1 MHIITAPSKTQQF
14 NKRLYAQH
22 TQPLLLDRAK
32 ILIDRLK
39 LLNRDEL
46 SRLMRTSERLTES
59 TYQRIH
65 DFTAPFSPDNAK
77 QALFTFQGD
86 AYSAIQAADYSPEQL
101 HYAQKHL
108 FILSGLYGLLR
119 PLDLMQPYR
128 LEMGC
133 SFSVDSADNLY
144 QFWREKITASLNEA
158 FAESGDRVLVNLA
171 SKEYAKV
178 VDKKELQAE
187 MVYII
192 FQQLHKGR
200 LRTIPIHAKRARGM
214 MIDFA
219 ITRQIDKAAGLQA
232 FHVDGY
238 SFSRENS
245 STTEWFFVKSG

>member
-1 MHIITAPSKTQQF
+1 MQIITAPSKTQQF
-14 NKRLYAQH
+14 NGRIHGQY
-22 TQPLLLDRAK
+22 TQPLLLEQAK

-39 LLNRDEL
+39 LLDRDKL
-46 SRLMRTSERLTES
+46 CRLMRTSERLTET

-65 DFTAPFSPDNAK
+65 AFTTPFSPDNAK

-86 AYSAIQAADYSPEQL
+86 AYAAIQAADYSREQL
-101 HYAQKHL
+101 RYAQEHL

-133 SFSVDSADNLY
+133 SLSVAGVDNLY
-144 QFWREKITASLNEA
+144 QFWREKITTSLNET
-158 FAESGDRVLVNLA
+158 FAESRDRVLVNLA

-178 VDKKELQAE
+178 VDEKKLQTE
-187 MVYII
+187 IVHIT
-192 FQQLHKGR
+192 FQQLHKGQ
-200 LRTIPIHAKRARGM
+200 LRTIPIHTKRARGM

-219 ITRQIDKAAGLQA
+219 ITRQIDEAAGLQE
-232 FHVDGY
+232 FHVGGY

-245 STTEWFFVKSG
+245 SATEWLFVKRV

>member
-1 MHIITAPSKTQQF
+1 MQIITAPSKTQQC
-14 NKRLYAQH
+14 NGRIYAQY
-22 TQPLLLDRAK
+22 TQPLLLDKAK

-39 LLNRDEL
+39 LLDRDEL

-65 DFTAPFSPDNAK
+65 TFTLPFSPDNAK

-101 HYAQKHL
+101 RYAQEHL

-133 SFSVDSADNLY
+133 SLSVAGVDTLY
-144 QFWREKITASLNEA
+144 QFWREKITASINEA
-158 FAESGDRVLVNLA
+158 FAESADRVLVNLA

-178 VDKKELQAE
+178 VDERQLQAQ
-187 MVYII
+187 MVHVT
-192 FQQLHKGR
+192 FQQKHQGR
-200 LRTIPIHAKRARGM
+200 LRTIAIHAKRARGM

-219 ITRQIDKAAGLQA
+219 ITNHIDTAAGLQE
-232 FHVDGY
+232 FRDDGY

-245 STTEWFFVKSG
+245 SATKWFFVKSV

>member
-1 MHIITAPSKTQQF
+1 MQIITAPSKTQQY
-14 NKRLYAQH
+14 NGRIYAQY

-39 LLNRDEL
+39 LLDRDEL

-59 TYQRIH
+59 TYQRMH
-65 DFTAPFSPDNAK
+65 AFTTPFSPDNAK

-86 AYSAIQAADYSPEQL
+86 AYSAIRAADYGPEQL
-101 HYAQKHL
+101 RYAQEHII
-108 FILSGLYGLLR
+108 ILSGLYGLLR

-133 SFSVDSADNLY
+133 SISVAGADNLY
-144 QFWREKITASLNEA
+144 QFWREKITQSINDA
-158 FAESGDRVLVNLA
+158 FAESGDRVLIDLA
-171 SKEYAKV
+171 SREYSKV
-178 VDKKELQAE
+178 VDERKLQAE
-187 MVYII
+187 MVHIT
-192 FQQLHKGR
+192 FQQVHKGR
-200 LRTIPIHAKRARGM
+200 LCTIPIHAKRARGM

-219 ITRQIDKAAGLQA
+219 ITRHIDEATHLQE

-245 STTEWFFVKSG
+245 SPTEWLFVKSG

>member
-1 MHIITAPSKTQQF
+1 MQIITAPSKTQQC
-14 NKRLYAQH
+14 NERIYAQY
-22 TQPLLLDRAK
+22 TQPLLLERAK

-46 SRLMRTSERLTES
+46 SRLMRTSDRLTES

-65 DFTAPFSPDNAK
+65 DFTTPFSPDNAK

-86 AYSAIQAADYSPEQL
+86 AYSAMRTADYGPDQL
-101 HYAQKHL
+101 RYAQEHL

-133 SFSVDSADNLY
+133 SFSVDGADNLY
-144 QFWREKITASLNEA
+144 QFWREKITANINEA
-158 FAESGDRVLVNLA
+158 LAERSDKILINLA

-178 VDKKELQAE
+178 VDEKKLQAE
-187 MVYII
+187 MVHII

-200 LRTIPIHAKRARGM
+200 LRTIPIHAKKARGM

-219 ITRQIDKAAGLQA
+219 ITRQINEAAGLQA

-238 SFSRENS
+238 RFSQENS
-245 STTEWFFVKSG
+245 STTKWLFVKSG